1 MSRVLALLKSGD
13 CLKLGCFSPSHLTRV
28 PRPSV
33 VEHATNFAKGALIGG
48 IVVLFVWLALG

>member
-13 CLKLGCFSPSHLTRV
+13 CLKFGCFSPLHLTRV
-28 PRPSV
+28 PRPGILGD
-33 VEHATNFAKGALIGG
+33 ATNFAKGALIGG